1 MSTNQISSLNTLPV
15 EVILYIFRYFDAQ
28 TIVRSFRT
36 ICKRFYVIV
45 NTYNQLNFDFNG
57 ISKSDFHFL
66 CNYVQP
72 KNVELLTLSDS
83 DETPGQIEH
92 FLSIFRINQ
101 FIRLRSLTL
110 LEIDDCYLTSI
121 LNNLQISTLSS
132 LSICSC
138 RYYSENK
145 NCSDALSSAISSLNL
160 HKFSFNIP
168 SFDASKITWP
178 LECTIQH
185 LEICC
190 RTLDEYCNILYC
202 LPNLRTFVVEY
213 LSEDDLDEAIPKLS
227 NLDPFYQLVSLTF
240 KYCSIDMII
249 LESILSLVPS
259 LEHLQLMRS
268 VDLHNFVSHVHQWEK
283 LVSTKLISLTKF
295 DCFLIAKRHYF
306 DTPTDTESLIAPFR
320 ASFWTKT
327 KGWLIICDHIVS
339 SQTVILYTPPIFD
352 PQFEFIYE
360 SKEIRRSTSVP
371 TMNDKILM
379 SGVRKMSLDLTNVM
393 CSATS
398 SQVRLTIDFFISRQR
413 HMFSV
418 EQFGPENFLDDFI

>member
-1 MSTNQISSLNTLPV
+1 MSTEQIPSLSTLPV
-15 EVILYIFRYFDAQ
+15 EIILYIFRYFDAQ

-36 ICKRFYVIV
+36 ICKRFYCIV
-45 NTYNQLNFDFNG
+45 NTYQQFNFDFNG
-57 ISKSDFHFL
+57 ILKSDFHFL

-72 KNVELLTLSDS
+72 KNVELLTLSDN
-83 DETPGQIEH
+83 DETPGQIEY

-101 FIRLRSLTL
+101 FSRLRSLTI

-121 LNNLQISTLSS
+121 LKDLQTSTLSS
-132 LSICSC
+132 LSIRSC
-138 RYYSENK
+138 RDYSENRA
-145 NCSDALSSAISSLNL
+145 CSDALSSAISSLNL

-168 SFDASKITWP
+168 SFDTSAIVWP
-178 LECTIQH
+178 WECTIQH

-190 RTLDEYCNILYC
+190 RTLDVYCNILYC

-213 LSEDDLDEAIPKLS
+213 LNEDDLDEAISKLS
-227 NLDPFYQLVSLTF
+227 SLDPFYQLVSLTF
-240 KYCSIDMII
+240 KYCSINMII

-268 VDLHNFVSHVHQWEK
+268 VDLHSFVLHVHRWEK

-295 DCFLIAKRHYF
+295 DCFLIANGYYF
-306 DTPTDTESLIAPFR
+306 ETPTDTESLIAPFR
-320 ASFWTKT
+320 TSFWTET
-327 KGWLIICDHIVS
+327 KGWLIVCDHIVS

-371 TMNDKILM
+371 TINDKILM
-379 SGVRKMSLDLTNVM
+379 SGVRKMSLDLTKMM
-393 CSATS
+393 CLATS
-398 SQVRLTIDFFISRQR
+398 SQVRLSIFFDF
-413 HMFSV
+413 
-418 EQFGPENFLDDFI
+418 